1 MSTVV
6 DNNKYIING
15 STLSDIG
22 DALRESGVAPT
33 QKKIQVTRNV
43 YYKKDTA
50 TSRNLTADWFGLSSQ
65 TPSKVLI
72 HWNSVSGAITS
83 PVSITNIW
91 MDEQYVIDLPCS
103 FRGQQGSYTSYNYN
117 VNLYPLDSQGNF
129 IIPTQQ
135 DNMSSYQVEERTFW
149 VPNPATNFLVS
160 DIASLIQNN
169 KGAKFAAIWPFN
181 ISGFTYDL
189 TDSTDISQYISDI
202 NDIVALYFVESVN
215 GSNYYWYKLQPSQS
229 SFVSTSHG
237 PGYKLKRYKSEYS
250 ATKYSNTTSSD
261 EGALVFW
268 HGRLW
273 STYSKYT
280 ARFMPAIL
288 IYK

>member
-6 DNNKYIING
+6 DNDKYIING
-15 STLSDIG
+15 STLSAIG
-22 DALRESGVAPT
+22 NALRESGVAPT

-43 YYKKDTA
+43 YYKADSAK
-50 TSRNLTADWFGLSSQ
+50 SRNLTADWFGLSSQ

-72 HWNSVSGAITS
+72 HWNSASGNITS
-83 PVSITNIW
+83 PVSITNTWIE
-91 MDEQYVIDLPCS
+91 EQYVIDLPCS
-103 FRGQQGSYTSYNYN
+103 FSGQSGSYTSYNYR

-129 IIPTQQ
+129 IVPTQQ
-135 DNMSSYQVEERTFW
+135 DDMSSYSVEERTFW
-149 VPNPATNFLVS
+149 IPNPATNFSVS

-169 KGAKFAAIWPFN
+169 KGAKFAAIWPFK

-202 NDIVALYFVESVN
+202 NDIVALYFVGSVN
-215 GSNYYWYKLQPSQS
+215 GSNCYWYKLQPSQS
-229 SFVSTSHG
+229 SFVSTSYG
-237 PGYKLKRYKSEYS
+237 PGHKLKKYSSGYS
-250 ATKYSNTTSSD
+250 ATNYSNTTSSN

-268 HGRLW
+268 QGRLC

-280 ARFMPAIL
+280 AQFMPAIL

>member
-6 DNNKYIING
+6 DNDKYIING
-15 STLSDIG
+15 STLSAIG

-43 YYKKDTA
+43 YYKADSAK
-50 TSRNLTADWFGLSSQ
+50 SRTLTADWFGLSSQ

-72 HWNSVSGAITS
+72 HWNSAVGAITS
-83 PVSITNIW
+83 PVDTGNTW
-91 MDEQYVIDLPCS
+91 TDEQYIIDLPCS
-103 FRGQQGSYTSYNYN
+103 FRGQQGSYSTYNYN
-117 VNLYPLDSQGNF
+117 VKLYPLDSQGNF
-129 IIPTQQ
+129 IVPTQQ
-135 DNMSSYQVEERTFW
+135 DDMSSYSVEERTFW
-149 VPNPATNFLVS
+149 VPNPATDFLVS

-169 KGAKFAAIWPFN
+169 KGAKFAAIWPFT

-202 NDIVALYFVESVN
+202 NDIVALYFIGN
-215 GSNYYWYKLQPSQS
+215 ISNYNWYKLQPSQS

-237 PGYKLKRYKSEYS
+237 PGYKLKRYTSGS
-250 ATKYSNTTSSD
+250 QATNYSNTTSSN

-268 HGRLW
+268 HGRLY

-280 ARFMPAIL
+280 AQFMPAIL